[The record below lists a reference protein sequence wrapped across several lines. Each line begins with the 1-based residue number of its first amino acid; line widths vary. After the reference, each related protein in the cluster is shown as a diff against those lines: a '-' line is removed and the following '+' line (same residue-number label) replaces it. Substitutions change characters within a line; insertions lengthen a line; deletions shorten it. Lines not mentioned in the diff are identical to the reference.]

1 MFPVAGTY
9 TVTLT
14 VTDAWGRAGTPVT
27 REVTTSPE
35 PGGNTGPTDHVPA
48 ARLHGT
54 VVCGE
59 QHRYHRSGRHPRLL
73 VELG

>member
-35 PGGNTGPTDHVPA
+35 PAGNTGPTVTFPQPVCT
-48 ARLHGT
+48 AR
-54 VVCGE
+54 VVL
-59 QHRYHRSGRHPRLL
+59 R
-73 VELG
+73 